1 MTSVVPASDE
11 NITAAAKLIADGGVV
26 AAPTDSVYGIFCD
39 ATNAAAVERICDIK
53 GRDPGKPLQVA
64 IRKEDAEKYG
74 VLSHE
79 ARALVKAFWPGDV
92 NIVVGKTKM
101 IPDYVSKKT
110 VCLTCHR
117 HKVASRLV
125 ELSGKPLISTSAN
138 FTGRMPAVWVGDL
151 DELLINEVDMVL
163 DGGATHHKRPNTIVD
178 MTAKP
183 ARIIREGPLTVEQLR
198 EIIEV
203 A

>member
-1 MTSVVPASDE
+1 MTNVVPASDE
-11 NITAAAKLIADGGVV
+11 NITAAAKLIVDGGVV

-39 ATNAAAVERICDIK
+39 ATNAAAVERICGIK

-79 ARALVKAFWPGDV
+79 ARELVKAFWPGDV
-92 NIVVGKTKM
+92 NIVVVKTKM
-101 IPDYVSKKT
+101 IPDYVSRRT

-151 DELLINEVDMVL
+151 DELLMNEEDLVL

-178 MTAKP
+178 LTVKP
-183 ARIIREGPLTVEQLR
+183 AKVIREGPVGIEQLR